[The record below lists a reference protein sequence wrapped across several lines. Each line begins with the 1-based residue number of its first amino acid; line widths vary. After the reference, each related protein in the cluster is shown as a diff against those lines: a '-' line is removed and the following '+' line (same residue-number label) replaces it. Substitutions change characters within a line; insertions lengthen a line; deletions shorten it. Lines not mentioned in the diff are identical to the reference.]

1 MNNYSTE
8 TKKRF
13 CKDFDIP
20 IKIFSEPYWS
30 YLTNLYEN
38 YFGLSDKF
46 ALLDEEISKCNSE
59 QEFLD
64 KMFHLRD
71 DIITKTKE
79 TDVYKHFLEMDM
91 NKYGVKTKYSSKH
104 IYNNQNIGQV
114 FISIDLVK
122 ANFQALKYID
132 KELVFGS
139 KTYGE
144 YLGRFTDSKYL
155 KESKR
160 LRQVIFGNMNPKRQV
175 TVEKFLM
182 KQVLDLLERK
192 YELGTIVSFSNDEII
207 YQADDFVAE
216 YLTNF
221 LPENI
226 KNIVKTNLGLDVR
239 VEIFKL
245 CKIENSDFYFKENVN
260 TNNYKLMCVSSN
272 YFPQAYKK
280 YNGLEII
287 DMDLAFWYENQ
298 LCKFINPLF

>member
-1 MNNYSTE
+1 
-8 TKKRF
+8 
-13 CKDFDIP
+13 
-20 IKIFSEPYWS
+20 
-30 YLTNLYEN
+30 
-38 YFGLSDKF
+38 
-46 ALLDEEISKCNSE
+46 
-59 QEFLD
+59 
-64 KMFHLRD
+64 
-71 DIITKTKE
+71 
-79 TDVYKHFLEMDM
+79 
-91 NKYGVKTKYSSKH
+91 
-104 IYNNQNIGQV
+104 
-114 FISIDLVK
+114 
-122 ANFQALKYID
+122 
-132 KELVFGS
+132 
-139 KTYGE
+139 
-144 YLGRFTDSKYL
+144 
-155 KESKR
+155 
-160 LRQVIFGNMNPKRQV
+160 
-175 TVEKFLM
+175 M

-245 CKIENSDFYFKENVN
+245 CKIENSDFYVKENVN